1 VPIYRDMAFEPRYR
15 LTPRIIRQIK
25 AIERTAGMIEAV
37 RMKPE
42 WIKEV
47 RAQATVREA
56 LASVQIEGS
65 TLTLEQAFALA
76 DEIPERDLRDSE
88 REFCNYLHA
97 FDAIDGYRAARD
109 IALQKGDLLNLHRI
123 LMDGVRGGKRFAG
136 QFRREDV
143 EVGDRVGGSKT
154 VHHKPP
160 NWSEVE
166 TEVDQLLDWIEATK
180 IRGDGEDDPWVHAGI
195 QAGIAHHRLAWI
207 HPFVDG
213 NGRTARMFTSMLLY
227 QREYD
232 FKYLFELSDYY
243 NERRDEYYAAL
254 RSADRTDDYT
264 EWLTFFLG
272 GFAYQ
277 MVRTQEL
284 VRNGED

>member
-1 VPIYRDMAFEPRYR
+1 MAFEPRYR
-15 LTPRIIRQIK
+15 LIPRIIRQIK

-42 WIKEV
+42 WISEV

-76 DEIPERDLRDSE
+76 DEIPKRDLRGSE

-97 FDAIDGYRAARD
+97 FDAIEGYRGARD
-109 IALQKGDLLNLHRI
+109 VVLQKGDVLNLHRI
-123 LMDGVRGGKRFAG
+123 LMDGVRGGTRFAG
-136 QFRREDV
+136 QFRCEDV
-143 EVGDRVGGSKT
+143 EVGDLAGGSKT

-166 TEVDQLLDWIEATK
+166 KEVDQLLDWIETTK
-180 IRGDGEDDPWVHAGI
+180 TRGDGEDDPWVHAAI
-195 QAGIAHHRLAWI
+195 QAGIAHHRLVWI

-243 NERRDEYYAAL
+243 NEHRDEYYRAL
-254 RSADRTDDYT
+254 RTADTTGDYT
-264 EWLTFFLG
+264 DWLIYFLG

-284 VRNGED
+284 VRNGVD

>member
-1 VPIYRDMAFEPRYR
+1 MAFEPRYR
-15 LTPRIIRQIK
+15 LIPRILRQLK

-42 WIKEV
+42 WISEV

-97 FDAIDGYRAARD
+97 FDAIEGYRGERD
-109 IALQKGDLLNLHRI
+109 VVLQQGDLLNLHRI
-123 LMDGVRGGKRFAG
+123 LMNGVRGGKRFAG

-143 EVGDRVGGSKT
+143 EVGDLAGGSKT

-166 TEVDQLLDWIEATK
+166 EEVDQLLDWIEATK
-180 IRGDGEDDPWVHAGI
+180 TRGNGEDDPWVHAAI
-195 QAGIAHHRLAWI
+195 QAGIAHHRLVWI

-243 NERRDEYYAAL
+243 NEHRDEYYAAL
-254 RSADRTDDYT
+254 RSADRSGDYT

-272 GFAYQ
+272 GFSYQ

-284 VRNGED
+284 VRNEVD

>member
-1 VPIYRDMAFEPRYR
+1 MAFEPRYR
-15 LTPRIIRQIK
+15 LIPRIIRQLK

-37 RMKPE
+37 RLKPE
-42 WIKEV
+42 WISEI
-47 RAQATVREA
+47 RARAKVYEA
-56 LASVQIEGS
+56 LASVQIEGN

-76 DEIPERDLRDSE
+76 NQMPERDLRDSE
-88 REFCNYLHA
+88 REFCNYLNA
-97 FDAIDGYRAARD
+97 FEAIDNYRGARD
-109 IALQKGDLLNLHRI
+109 VVLQKGDVLNLHRI

-136 QFRREDV
+136 RFRREDV
-143 EVGDRVGGSKT
+143 EVGDLVGDTKT
-154 VHHKPP
+154 VHHRPP
-160 NWSEVE
+160 CWPKIEKE
-166 TEVDQLLDWIEATK
+166 IDDLLDWIEITK
-180 IRGDGEDDPWVHAGI
+180 ERGNGEDDPWIHAAI
-195 QAGIAHHRLAWI
+195 QAGIAHHRLVWI

-243 NERRDEYYAAL
+243 NEHRDKYYAAL
-254 RSADRTDDYT
+254 RNADQTGDYT

-272 GFAYQ
+272 GLSYQ

-284 VRNGED
+284 VRKGEG